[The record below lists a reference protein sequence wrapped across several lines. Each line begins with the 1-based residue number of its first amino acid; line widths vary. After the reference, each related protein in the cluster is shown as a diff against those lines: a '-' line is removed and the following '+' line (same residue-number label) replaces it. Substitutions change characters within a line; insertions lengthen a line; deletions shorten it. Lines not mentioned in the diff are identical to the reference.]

1 MKISRLF
8 LLTFFLFMILLP
20 LSAQDRVVLEP
31 DTPEGEIIHMDPAEV
46 DASRLPLNS
55 VEELRETG
63 TVPDIKIRRWR
74 LTVAREEG
82 EAASFTYRELM
93 EMETVR
99 KKVLL
104 ICPGWFADHAEWE
117 GVPLELIL
125 ENAGIGSDYSRIVV
139 HGSDGY
145 NAPFSREEVERG
157 LLFLAYR
164 VNGEDLPP
172 EHGFPVRLVAEDIL
186 GGRWVKWVSRIEV
199 N

>member
-31 DTPEGEIIHMDPAEV
+31 DTPEGEIIHMNPAEV

-74 LTVAREEG
+74 LTVTREEG
-82 EAASFTYRELM
+82 EASSFTYRELM

-139 HGSDGY
+139 HGADGY
-145 NAPFSREEVERG
+145 NAPFSREEVGRG

>member
-1 MKISRLF
+1 MKIARLF
-8 LLTFFLFMILLP
+8 ILTFFIFMIFLP

-31 DTPEGEIIHMDPAEV
+31 DTPEREIIHMDPAEV
-46 DASRLPLNS
+46 DASRLPLNT

-74 LTVAREEG
+74 LTVTREEG

-93 EMETVR
+93 EMETLQ

-117 GVPLELIL
+117 GVPLELVL
-125 ENAGIGSDYSRIVV
+125 EKAGIGSDYSGIVV
-139 HGSDGY
+139 HGADGY
-145 NAPFSREEVERG
+145 NAPFSREEVEKG

-164 VNGEDLPP
+164 VNGEDLPL